1 MTGCLFF
8 VPTIDFLDNLP
19 DPPGAAAPKASAALP
34 VTVTDG
40 SLRIGGLQRSAQQ

>member
-19 DPPGAAAPKASAALP
+19 DRPDLSRGAARAG
-34 VTVTDG
+34 DG